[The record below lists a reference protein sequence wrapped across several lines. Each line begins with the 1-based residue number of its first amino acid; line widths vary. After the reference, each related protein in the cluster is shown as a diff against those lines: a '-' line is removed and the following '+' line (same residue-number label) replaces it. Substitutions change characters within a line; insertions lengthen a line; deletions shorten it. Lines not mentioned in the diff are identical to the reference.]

1 MELYYAAYLHKIY
14 LYDKITYVIFIEEV
28 QLMSIELKVQD
39 RSNTG
44 TNQAKKIRAANMIP
58 GVIYSKGEE
67 TRHITIDP
75 ADFYKAYREAGYSA
89 VIKLDLD
96 GEEIPVLI
104 REVQANPVK
113 DLDFLHVDFLKLDL
127 TEKIKV
133 NVPIVLVNR
142 DNIKLQPS
150 ILMQLIDEIE
160 VECLPAYIPQ
170 SAEIDVRDMD
180 FDTPKLVSDTDVAK
194 MDDVEILTDLDEVVC
209 TLSAPAAEEADEDA
223 AEEPTA
229 DDAEQTEE

>member
-1 MELYYAAYLHKIY
+1 M
-14 LYDKITYVIFIEEV
+14 
-28 QLMSIELKVQD
+28 
-39 RSNTG
+39 
-44 TNQAKKIRAANMIP
+44 
-58 GVIYSKGEE
+58 
-67 TRHITIDP
+67 
-75 ADFYKAYREAGYSA
+75 
-89 VIKLDLD
+89 
-96 GEEIPVLI
+96 
-104 REVQANPVK
+104 
-113 DLDFLHVDFLKLDL
+113 KLDL

-180 FDTPKLVSDTDVAK
+180 FDTPKWCDTDVAK

-209 TLSAPAAEEADEDA
+209 TLSAPAAEER
-223 AEEPTA
+223 
-229 DDAEQTEE
+229 